1 MTSFVKTMLP
11 LYTLGLVCFV
21 TVSAA
26 DYQAHVSEYGVHW
39 NFFLTMAVVTTIM
52 WLLPLQQ
59 QHSLPVAAALA
70 CLHQIAL
77 SLGARDYIL
86 HAPRTNGFF
95 SANREGIVDS
105 LGYMSIY
112 LSSVAIGARCN
123 TLPYPAKRR
132 LLASVTVSAA
142 AAFGACTHVCGMEA
156 SSRRLMNLPYL
167 LLSVA
172 ANCLGLMLCMLCT
185 NQQQQKQRCD
195 SSSRMQTP
203 TDSPLSQLISQNQL
217 LFFLICNLA
226 TGTAQFHATAFNSF

>member
-1 MTSFVKTMLP
+1 
-11 LYTLGLVCFV
+11 
-21 TVSAA
+21 
-26 DYQAHVSEYGVHW
+26 
-39 NFFLTMAVVTTIM
+39 MAVVTTIM

-156 SSRRLMNLPYL
+156 SRRLMNLPYL
-167 LLSVA
+167 
-172 ANCLGLMLCMLCT
+172 
-185 NQQQQKQRCD
+185 
-195 SSSRMQTP
+195 
-203 TDSPLSQLISQNQL
+203 SQLISQIQL

-226 TGTAQFHATAFNSF
+226 TSTAQFHATAFNSF